1 MKHIFFLIGFCSVLC
16 LSNVAAASE
25 AKEHEDGEKKKFDVI
40 ELIMHHIKDAHEW
53 HILDYKKS
61 DGSEVSVSVPLP
73 VILYANGQL
82 DVFLSSEFEH
92 GHKVVEKGNNKYI
105 IYHEK
110 IYLADEHGELKME
123 EKEGE
128 HVVLN
133 TTPLDFSI
141 TKNVFS
147 MMIMAVVLVLVFT
160 SVARAYKKNPGRP
173 RGLQAFMEPL
183 ILYVKDEI
191 VYPNLGKKTDKF
203 LPYLLTVFF
212 FILFNN
218 LLGIIPIFPGN
229 ANVTGNI
236 AVTMTLALFTFL
248 MINLNGNK
256 HYWKHTLWMPGVPV
270 FVRPIL
276 AVVEL
281 MGMIVKPVALT
292 IRLFA
297 NITAGHII
305 ILSLVSLIF
314 IFESLT
320 MAPVSFIFVL
330 FMNCLELL
338 VAFLQA
344 YIFTMLSA
352 LFISMAVEDHDHE
365 HEHAH

>member
-25 AKEHEDGEKKKFDVI
+25 AKEHKEGEEEKFNVI

-82 DVFLSSEFEH
+82 DVFLSSEFDH
-92 GHKVVEKGNNKYI
+92 GHKVVEKGDNKYI
-105 IYHEK
+105 IHHEK

-133 TTPLDFSI
+133 TAPLDFSI

-147 MMIMAVVLVLVFT
+147 MMIMAVVLILVFT
-160 SVARAYKKNPGRP
+160 SVARSYKKNPGRP

-203 LPYLLTVFF
+203 MPYLLTVFF

-256 HYWKHTLWMPGVPV
+256 HYWKHTLWMQEFQYL
-270 FVRPIL
+270 FVQ
-276 AVVEL
+276 
-281 MGMIVKPVALT
+281 
-292 IRLFA
+292 F
-297 NITAGHII
+297 
-305 ILSLVSLIF
+305 
-314 IFESLT
+314 
-320 MAPVSFIFVL
+320 
-330 FMNCLELL
+330 
-338 VAFLQA
+338 
-344 YIFTMLSA
+344 
-352 LFISMAVEDHDHE
+352 
-365 HEHAH
+365 

>member
-1 MKHIFFLIGFCSVLC
+1 MKQVIFLISLCSVLC
-16 LSNVAAASE
+16 FSNISLASE
-25 AKEHEDGEKKKFDVI
+25 AKEKEGEKEKFNVI
-40 ELIMHHIKDAHEW
+40 ELIMHHIKDAHQW
-53 HILDYKKS
+53 HIMDYKKAN
-61 DGSEVSVSVPLP
+61 GEEVVISIPLP
-73 VILYANGQL
+73 VILIYKGQF
-82 DVFLSSEFEH
+82 DVFMSSEFEH
-92 GHKVVEKGNNKYI
+92 GHKVVEKGNNKYLL
-105 IYHEK
+105 HDEK
-110 IYLADEHGELKME
+110 VYLADPDGKLRFE
-123 EKEGE
+123 EKEGTQI
-128 HVVLN
+128 VLN
-133 TTPLDFSI
+133 ASPLDLSI

-147 MMIMAVVLVLVFT
+147 MMIVSLIIIWIFV
-160 SVARAYKKNPGRP
+160 SVAKSYKKNPGRP

-191 VYPNLGKKTDKF
+191 VYPNLGKKTEKF

-212 FILFNN
+212 FILINN
-218 LLGIIPIFPGN
+218 LFGIIPMFPGN

-236 AVTMTLALFTFL
+236 AVTMTLALFTFFA
-248 MINLNGNK
+248 INLNGNK
-256 HYWKHTLWMPGVPV
+256 HYWKHTLWMPGVPF
-270 FVRPIL
+270 FVKPIL
-276 AVVEL
+276 AIVEL

-314 IFESLT
+314 IFESFT

-352 LFISMAVEDHDHE
+352 LFISMAVEE
-365 HEHAH
+365 HH